1 VVQILVVVA
10 TTQARTLRAEAEKG
24 FSRTALARELVDP
37 KSPPAGAKRS
47 IGRKPG
53 FPDRVAKGNRGP
65 PSRTWD
71 RTVGGDAADP
81 RDGGCG
87 PGKSS
92 LFSATRRR
100 TPESRRAGRGSESG
114 KSTPVSRGVRR
125 AAAVPGKSGGA
136 PCGTGPGRTHDRIGS
151 PRLKASGHRD
161 NVGKPRRER
170 KSNQLGPWQR
180 GSLRATEAGQPDS
193 GDRRQAVA
201 TEALA
206 TGENRKTRK
215 AAGLLAASWRLR
227 NSTVVIRDRNRVF
240 ANSAPNPEQPP
251 QGGGE
256 GSRRG
261 GRKAEPKVAE
271 RMPQGRI
278 EGRL

>member
-1 VVQILVVVA
+1 MVQILVVVA

-37 KSPPAGAKRS
+37 KSPAAAAKRS
-47 IGRKPG
+47 IGREPG

-92 LFSATRRR
+92 LFSATGRR

-114 KSTPVSRGVRR
+114 KSAPVSRGVRR

-161 NVGKPRRER
+161 NVGKGSRQIGSVTSG
-170 KSNQLGPWQR
+170 KGLALKVGPGGSAGAR
-180 GSLRATEAGQPDS
+180 GRPVPLRGTAAS
-193 GDRRQAVA
+193 
-201 TEALA
+201 
-206 TGENRKTRK
+206 
-215 AAGLLAASWRLR
+215 AAGPR
-227 NSTVVIRDRNRVF
+227 TGRV
-240 ANSAPNPEQPP
+240 APWPR
-251 QGGGE
+251 GGGTFRSG
-256 GSRRG
+256 GSPVPRAVDDRF
-261 GRKAEPKVAE
+261 RTDTDRENPTV
-271 RMPQGRI
+271 
-278 EGRL
+278 